1 MANAMTGQTF
11 IRPGI
16 IKVPWHLAVV
26 VICIS
31 IVLEWYQTPVFL
43 GVNKLRYRNS
53 KKTLLNFVFIVYITI
68 ATFFFKLTVHFQNWS
83 LQLLL
88 AKIKVEIVK

>member
-26 VICIS
+26 VVVVVVICIS
-31 IVLEWYQTPVFL
+31 ILEWYQLTVIFVSL
-43 GVNKLRYRNS
+43 TFEGKNCSTKS
-53 KKTLLNFVFIVYITI
+53 KKLVNFV
-68 ATFFFKLTVHFQNWS
+68 H
-83 LQLLL
+83 
-88 AKIKVEIVK
+88 

>member
-16 IKVPWHLAVV
+16 IKVPWHLVVVVVV

-31 IVLEWYQTPVFL
+31 ILEWYQLTVIFVSL
-43 GVNKLRYRNS
+43 TFEGKNCSTKS
-53 KKTLLNFVFIVYITI
+53 KKVSEIYLLI
-68 ATFFFKLTVHFQNWS
+68 
-83 LQLLL
+83 
-88 AKIKVEIVK
+88 

>member
-16 IKVPWHLAVV
+16 IKVPWHLAVA

-31 IVLEWYQTPVFL
+31 TRVLIRRVFVTDL
-43 GVNKLRYRNS
+43 DKNCRNELC
-53 KKTLLNFVFIVYITI
+53 LLFT
-68 ATFFFKLTVHFQNWS
+68 
-83 LQLLL
+83 
-88 AKIKVEIVK
+88 